1 MSLRAPAAL
10 DNSRISPAPA
20 HAPGRER
27 RGQPRSSGYSSCNTP
42 RLARNVVFRADSA
55 DNRALRRF
63 APQPPPETRQ
73 KGLGLMVGDWGSL
86 LVQFGVTAVVILG
99 LIGVVYWLMRRYS
112 RAALGRIGRGRV
124 PRLAI
129 IDAMAVD
136 GRRRLILIRR
146 DNVEHLLLIGG
157 PSDVVVEHAIQ
168 RTRRPK
174 PATTAAATTTEID
187 AVLQQPA
194 EELQAAPISPTPPQP
209 ASPSRAYSGSQ
220 NGARSGSSDA
230 ERPFS
235 FRRTTPSLPPSQNI
249 SGARHDTTTS
259 PARHVDVQR
268 PTSIETPPV
277 AAASPFDVEDGE
289 PLFPDLPIADLP
301 AVEEEAAV
309 PVQNGGDARTAQF
322 DMSRP
327 TGKSP
332 YAKPESNGGDP
343 GGKLADLENEMA
355 RLLGEITQKRHS

>member
-1 MSLRAPAAL
+1 M
-10 DNSRISPAPA
+10 
-20 HAPGRER
+20 
-27 RGQPRSSGYSSCNTP
+27 
-42 RLARNVVFRADSA
+42 F
-55 DNRALRRF
+55 
-63 APQPPPETRQ
+63 
-73 KGLGLMVGDWGSL
+73 GDWGSL

-112 RAALGRIGRGRV
+112 GAALGRIGRGRV

-174 PATTAAATTTEID
+174 PATTTVATTTEID

-194 EELQAAPISPTPPQP
+194 EELHAAPIGPTPPPP
-209 ASPSRAYSGSQ
+209 APPSRTYSGSQ

-268 PTSIETPPV
+268 PTRIETPL
-277 AAASPFDVEDGE
+277 AAPSPLDVEDRE

-301 AVEEEAAV
+301 IVDEEAAT
-309 PVQNGGDARTAQF
+309 PPHSSGDARTAQF
-322 DMSRP
+322 DLSRP
-327 TGKSP
+327 AEKSP
-332 YAKPESNGGDP
+332 YAKPESNGGDA